1 VTEVRCGSA
10 RSHNDELGATI
21 PARCRAADMDRSQQT
36 NVSPTRRHGLRSEWA
51 QWLEEEEAELVAAEQ
66 RQHSFLWK
74 AGLVPGGD
82 PDSALS
88 RQAMSAGMRPRTVA

>member
-1 VTEVRCGSA
+1 
-10 RSHNDELGATI
+10 
-21 PARCRAADMDRSQQT
+21 M
-36 NVSPTRRHGLRSEWA
+36 
-51 QWLEEEEAELVAAEQ
+51 EEEEAELVAAEQ

-88 RQAMSAGMRPRTVA
+88 RQAMSAGVRPRTVA